1 MLRDKVI
8 GAMQVIKLEELK
20 MVYVEELEKT
30 DCKNR
35 KFRGEKLKRK
45 IEKHNM
51 FSKKVS
57 FVKLQEGTKTST
69 YLLFS
74 RQMDVGSALRDAYKL
89 GTQDNIREVALA
101 VRKSIFEAQEECQ
114 LRYWPYSYDYLKKM
128 IYFPVTS

>member
-8 GAMQVIKLEELK
+8 GAMQVIKLEEVK
-20 MVYVEELEKT
+20 KVYVEEAEKT

-74 RQMDVGSALRDAYKL
+74 RQMDVGSALRDAYKF
-89 GTQDNIREVALA
+89 GTQDNIRG
-101 VRKSIFEAQEECQ
+101 C
-114 LRYWPYSYDYLKKM
+114 
-128 IYFPVTS
+128 TSSTKVNI